1 MLMSKVVVMHTL
13 TGVVL
18 TFMQKE
24 VDVMQQQKLLMLFI
38 MNMDMLLIP
47 QDMVLECGMVD

>member
-13 TGVVL
+13 TAVVL
-18 TFMQKE
+18 TFRPKG